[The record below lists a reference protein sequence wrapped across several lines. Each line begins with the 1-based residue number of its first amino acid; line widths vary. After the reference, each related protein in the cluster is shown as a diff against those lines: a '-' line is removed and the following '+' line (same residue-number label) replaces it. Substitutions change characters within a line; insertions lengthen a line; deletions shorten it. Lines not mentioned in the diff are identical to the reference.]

1 MPLAVNTRLSQPVST
16 DAMPASC
23 IAALEEFSRFGFRRT
38 SMVGLADAVGV
49 SRQTLYNRFG
59 NKESVLAWAVDGL
72 VAHIRS
78 EAIDCLAAGSHAA
91 EGGKATPSDV
101 LQEAFWRWLG
111 PIAVMLHRHQH
122 AEEILGLSRAELA
135 RTQSDPLE
143 GISKELSAFL
153 LREQLRAN
161 QAIANDTS
169 FSLVMA
175 AKGLMHSCGTEE
187 GFRSGMSRI
196 LAGMGIH

>member
-1 MPLAVNTRLSQPVST
+1 MRVAVNTKLHDRVT
-16 DAMPASC
+16 NDATPDSC
-23 IAALEEFSRFGFRRT
+23 TAALEEFSRFGFRRT

-59 NKESVLAWAVDGL
+59 NKEAVLAWAVDGL
-72 VAHIRS
+72 VAHVRK
-78 EAIDCLAAGSHAA
+78 EAIACLAAGSRSS
-91 EGGKATPSDV
+91 GRSSNTVLSD
-101 LQEAFWRWLG
+101 AFWCWLG
-111 PIAVMLHRHQH
+111 PVAVMLHKHQH

-143 GISKELSAFL
+143 GISKELGAFL
-153 LREQLRAN
+153 LREKLRAN
-161 QAIANDTS
+161 PTAANDTA
-169 FSLVMA
+169 FSLIMA

-196 LAGMGIH
+196 VMGMGIN